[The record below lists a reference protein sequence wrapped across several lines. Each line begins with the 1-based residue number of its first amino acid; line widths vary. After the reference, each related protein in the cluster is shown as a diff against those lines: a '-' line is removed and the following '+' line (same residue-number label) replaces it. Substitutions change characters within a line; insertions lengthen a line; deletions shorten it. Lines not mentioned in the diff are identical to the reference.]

1 MSVSTFKLAL
11 ALLLSTKTPYAPQQ
25 SSASY
30 EAPPAGYTAVYTQML
45 ARHGSR
51 GLTSPKGAQSLHAL
65 WQQAADASALTPL
78 GRQLGP
84 DLVQMMQANES
95 IGYGNETRQ
104 GMEEHTQLA
113 QRLQARLPSLFH
125 DAAEKGRRIVLASS
139 GKERAVDSA
148 EFFHAAL
155 AQQQPGL
162 APLIDTSIDRDT
174 LYFHKLNA
182 AQDTS
187 VTESS
192 LAYQRWTR
200 SEELQAREAAIHA
213 QPQLQATA
221 QATLARLFT
230 PDFIATLDGGR
241 ATEAALTLYAMYATA
256 ADMQHELKA
265 DFTKYIQPAE
275 ALTYAEAEDAEAF
288 YEKGPAIA
296 ENGDIT
302 WRMAAPLVDDFFRET
317 DAIAAGDLSHAA
329 KLRFAHAEIIIPLA
343 SAFGLRGMSEQLPR
357 AATYSYQN
365 SPWRGADIAPMA
377 ANLQWDVYQN
387 AAGKTL
393 VRMLYNERET
403 GFKPACDGARVA
415 PSSHFYDYKQLKR
428 CYK

>member
-1 MSVSTFKLAL
+1 MSVSTFNLAL

-25 SSASY
+25 DSASY

-65 WQQAADASALTPL
+65 WQQAADANALTPL

-84 DLVQMMQANES
+84 DLVQMMQANAS

-113 QRLQARLPSLFH
+113 QRLQARLPSLFRE
-125 DAAEKGRRIVLASS
+125 AADKGRRIALVSS
-139 GKERAVDSA
+139 GKERAVDST
-148 EFFHAAL
+148 EFFRNAL

-162 APLIDTSIDRDT
+162 APLFDTSIDRST
-174 LYFHKLNA
+174 LYFHK
-182 AQDTS
+182 Q
-187 VTESS
+187 ESS
-192 LAYQRWTR
+192 ADYQHWLK
-200 SEELQAREAAIHA
+200 SDELQAREAAIHA
-213 QPQLQATA
+213 QPPLQAAA
-221 QATLARLFT
+221 QASLARLFT
-230 PDFIATLDGGR
+230 PAFIATLDANR
-241 ATEAALTLYAMYATA
+241 STEAALTLYAMYAAA
-256 ADMQHELKA
+256 ADMRHELKA
-265 DFTKYIQPAE
+265 DFTKYIPPAE
-275 ALTYAEAEDAEAF
+275 ALVYAEAEDAEAF
-288 YEKGPAIA
+288 YEKGPSIA
-296 ENGDIT
+296 ENGDAT
-302 WRMAAPLVDDFFRET
+302 WRMAAPLVDDFFKET

-357 AATYSYQN
+357 SATYSYQN
-365 SPWRGADIAPMA
+365 SPWRGALVAPMA

-387 AAGKTL
+387 AAGQTL
-393 VRMLYNERET
+393 VRMLYNEQESD
-403 GFKPACDGARVA
+403 FKPACDSARIA

>member
-1 MSVSTFKLAL
+1 MSTFNLAL

-25 SSASY
+25 DSASY
-30 EAPPAGYTAVYTQML
+30 EPPPAGYAAVYTQML

-51 GLTSPKGAQSLHAL
+51 GLTSPKGAQALHAL
-65 WQQAADASALTPL
+65 WQQAANADALTPL

-84 DLVQMMQANES
+84 DLVRMMQANQS
-95 IGYGNETRQ
+95 IGYGNETQQ

-113 QRLQARLPSLFH
+113 QRLQARLPSLLR
-125 DAAEKGRRIVLASS
+125 DAADKGRRIVLASS

-148 EFFHAAL
+148 EFFRAAL
-155 AQQQPGL
+155 VQRQPGL
-162 APLIDTSIDRDT
+162 APLFDTGIDRDT
-174 LYFHKLNA
+174 LYFHK
-182 AQDTS
+182 Q
-187 VTESS
+187 ESS
-192 LAYQRWTR
+192 ADYQHWLK
-200 SEELQAREAAIHA
+200 SDELQARKAAIHA
-213 QPQLQATA
+213 RPQLQGAA

-230 PDFIATLDGGR
+230 PAFIAALDASH
-241 ATEAALTLYAMYATA
+241 ATDAALTLYAMYAAA
-256 ADMQHELKA
+256 ADMQHELHA
-265 DFTKYIQPAE
+265 DFTKYIPPAE
-275 ALTYAEAEDAEAF
+275 ALIYAEAEDAEAF

-296 ENGDIT
+296 ENGDVT
-302 WRMAAPLVDDFFRET
+302 WRMAAPLVDGFFKET
-317 DAIAAGDLSHAA
+317 DAVAAGDLSHAA

-343 SAFGLRGMSEQLPR
+343 SALGLRGMAEQQPR

-365 SPWRGADIAPMA
+365 SPWRGAEVAPMA
-377 ANLQWDVYQN
+377 ANIQWDVYQN

-403 GFKPACDGARVA
+403 SFKPACDHARIA